1 VVRLRPYVVLS
12 VLVAVLVAIPVLP
25 PHFAGRLTAQEPCA
39 QERRDASVPG
49 ADEYDWIALGRCLL
63 EAGQVDAA
71 IEAFRTA
78 AEIAPASVLVL
89 DYLGIAYVRKG
100 LLQEARELYARV
112 AAHGLQTPIHQGL
125 ADAYLAQGDLDRAE
139 VEYTHTIAL
148 GYYDAG
154 TLDRFRQVGIAFL
167 QRGELER
174 ARRVLQRLF
183 DLRPLDVEALEALQ
197 EVYRRLGRPVE
208 AEILHYRHL
217 IALYDERYR
226 IAAAVLRE
234 ERVRFRLALAGLYVT
249 VGRPAEAR
257 QVLEEAVDINFDVIV
272 PLAVEARL
280 QLARVCCLLGDA
292 AAAQQQWER
301 VLQLEPGQP
310 EARQMLARLQ
320 TVGCPRAVQP

>member
-1 VVRLRPYVVLS
+1 MVRLRLHIPPPILIVL
-12 VLVAVLVAIPVLP
+12 LAAAVLH
-25 PHFAGRLTAQEPCA
+25 PHAAQRLAAQEPCA
-39 QERRDASVPG
+39 QERRDASASG

-183 DLRPLDVEALEALQ
+183 DLRPLDVEALEPLQ
-197 EVYRRLGRPVE
+197 EIYRRLGRPVE

-249 VGRPAEAR
+249 VGRLAEAR
-257 QVLEEAVDINFDVIV
+257 QVLEEAVDINVDVIV

-301 VLQLEPGQP
+301 VLQLEPGRP
-310 EARQMLARLQ
+310 EARQALARLQ
-320 TVGCPRAVQP
+320 AVGCPRAVQP

>member
-1 VVRLRPYVVLS
+1 MRFRLHIPPPILIA
-12 VLVAVLVAIPVLP
+12 LLAAAVLHPQA
-25 PHFAGRLTAQEPCA
+25 AQRLAAQEPCA
-39 QERRDASVPG
+39 QERRDASASG

-71 IEAFRTA
+71 MEAFRTA

-234 ERVRFRLALAGLYVT
+234 ERVRFRLALAGLYMT
-249 VGRPAEAR
+249 VGRLAEAR
-257 QVLEEAVDINFDVIV
+257 QVLEEAVDINVDVIV

-301 VLQLEPGQP
+301 VLQLEPGRP
-310 EARQMLARLQ
+310 EARQALARLQ
-320 TVGCPRAVQP
+320 AVGCPRAVQP